1 MTMTFQIF
9 HGPGVVHFAEGDFAV
24 ASGQPNRET
33 FDDET
38 SAVAR
43 VLELDRSFFPKWDR
57 EATYMAGD
65 RVRLGRSIYRALQ
78 ETDARSF
85 ERELE
90 QALARQGI
98 HSEVEETDPSSQ
110 KSVWTLVYTPSDFLE
125 EEPLA
130 ASTVDD
136 QPRKRARNANGT
148 YKANDPNTSENEAWE

>member
-9 HGPGVVHFAEGDFAV
+9 HGPGVVHFAEGDSAV

-57 EATYMAGD
+57 EATYLAGD

-78 ETDARSF
+78 ETDA
-85 ERELE
+85 
-90 QALARQGI
+90 
-98 HSEVEETDPSSQ
+98 SEVEETDPSSQ
-110 KSVWTLVYTPSDFLE
+110 KSAWTEVYTPSDFLE
-125 EEPLA
+125 EEPVA

-136 QPRKRARNANGT
+136 QSRKRARNANGT